1 MVVVVVMTCQGKIAR
16 RASSSRRT
24 VRALIPHEVRDA
36 GALARA
42 RRLGAC
48 SAAEG
53 RGVGRLDDAPAL
65 QVVAAYRTSSPSN
78 RDPVRRSRALGPLAD
93 RGRALLRVVRMVR
106 GVVIDSRVRRGRS
119 LPKGGGARDDARSE
133 PRGRRCRRWRE
144 VGRGGLRL
152 AGDGARHRCA
162 GRVRTFAH
170 EAKIRLTATPAP
182 IGADLA
188 EGGRA
193 GRRAQ

>member
-1 MVVVVVMTCQGKIAR
+1 MGVVSRHDCEKGGTSSNPKHHQSAHIAR
-16 RASSSRRT
+16 GARRGCA
-24 VRALIPHEVRDA
+24 RSGAAARRSLGRGGAGGGPPRRRA
-36 GALARA
+36 GASG
-42 RRLGAC
+42 RR
-48 SAAEG
+48 
-53 RGVGRLDDAPAL
+53 R
-65 QVVAAYRTSSPSN
+65 AAYEQSLGSG
-78 RDPVRRSRALGPLAD
+78 PVRQSRALGPLAD

-182 IGADLA
+182 IGAELA